1 MCVIHK
7 IGYSNDISVRMYVC
21 VEGGCTAT
29 YAIQTGTAYIKS
41 ISIMHSVSMW
51 TADEQK
57 NWRTLTQET
66 MSSALR

>member
-7 IGYSNDISVRMYVC
+7 IEYSNNISVRMYVC

-51 TADEQK
+51 IADEQK
-57 NWRTLTQET
+57 KGGH
-66 MSSALR
+66 